1 MPIFKCGPFFAAAI
15 AALRPAKPEPQII
28 KSNSTE
34 STILRQTCLGRD
46 KYVVI
51 VRHDPKSSY
60 ISLVISLVMI
70 SEWFQRVGSSVPRG
84 FSRYFILEL
93 LKKKEQTGK
102 EIIDY
107 AVEQSNGIWKPSPG
121 LIYPLLG
128 RLLDEGLIQETKDGK
143 YQLTKKGAET
153 AQDVDKVNDIVKKQ
167 LDVLF
172 RLGNVGRF
180 VAMDLLEKI
189 SSMGAILSSNVA
201 NMTTEETEKYRKF
214 LQEELKKIDAKDVK
228 KKGKEIKIE

>member
-1 MPIFKCGPFFAAAI
+1 
-15 AALRPAKPEPQII
+15 
-28 KSNSTE
+28 
-34 STILRQTCLGRD
+34 
-46 KYVVI
+46 
-51 VRHDPKSSY
+51 
-60 ISLVISLVMI
+60 MI

-93 LKKKEQTGK
+93 LKKKAYTGK

-107 AVEQSNGIWKPSPG
+107 AIEQSNGIWKPSPG

-128 RLLDEGLIQETKDGK
+128 RLLDEGLIEETKDGR

-153 AQDVDKVNDIVKKQ
+153 AQDVDKINDIVKKQ

-180 VAMDLLEKI
+180 VAIDVLEKI
-189 SSMGAILSSNVA
+189 SSMGSILSSNFG
-201 NMTTEETEKYRKF
+201 NMTEEETKKYKEF
-214 LQEELKKIDAKDVK
+214 LELELKKIQDKDL

>member
-1 MPIFKCGPFFAAAI
+1 
-15 AALRPAKPEPQII
+15 
-28 KSNSTE
+28 
-34 STILRQTCLGRD
+34 
-46 KYVVI
+46 
-51 VRHDPKSSY
+51 
-60 ISLVISLVMI
+60 MI

-93 LKKKEQTGK
+93 LQKKPHTGT
-102 EIIDY
+102 EIINY
-107 AVEQSNGIWKPSPG
+107 ASEQSNGIWKPSPG

-128 RLLDEGLIQETKDGK
+128 RLLDEKLIEETKDGR
-143 YQLTKKGAET
+143 YQLTKKGIET

-180 VAMDLLEKI
+180 VALDLLDKI
-189 SSMGAILSSNVA
+189 SSMGSILSSNISS
-201 NMTTEETEKYRKF
+201 MTDEETEKYRKF
-214 LQEELKKIDAKDVK
+214 LQDELKKMDEKSSK

>member
-1 MPIFKCGPFFAAAI
+1 M
-15 AALRPAKPEPQII
+15 
-28 KSNSTE
+28 
-34 STILRQTCLGRD
+34 
-46 KYVVI
+46 
-51 VRHDPKSSY
+51 
-60 ISLVISLVMI
+60 MI

-93 LKKKEQTGK
+93 LKKKERTGK

-128 RLLDEGLIQETKDGK
+128 RLLDEGLIDETKDGK
-143 YQLTKKGAET
+143 YKLTKKGLDT
-153 AQDVDKVNDIVKKQ
+153 AADVDKINDIVKKQ
-167 LDVLF
+167 LEVLF

-180 VAMDLLEKI
+180 VALDLLEKI
-189 SSMGAILSSNVA
+189 STMGSILSSNLT
-201 NMTTEETEKYRKF
+201 NMTDDETQKYKKF
-214 LQEELKKIDAKDVK
+214 LQDELKKIEEKRS

>member
-1 MPIFKCGPFFAAAI
+1 
-15 AALRPAKPEPQII
+15 
-28 KSNSTE
+28 
-34 STILRQTCLGRD
+34 
-46 KYVVI
+46 
-51 VRHDPKSSY
+51 
-60 ISLVISLVMI
+60 MI

-93 LKKKEQTGK
+93 LKEKNRTGK

-107 AVEQSNGIWKPSPG
+107 AIEQSNGIWKPSPG

-128 RLLDEGLIQETKDGK
+128 RLLEEGLIEESKDGK
-143 YQLTKKGAET
+143 YQLTKKGRET
-153 AQDVDKVNDIVKKQ
+153 AADVDKINDIVKNQ

-189 SSMGAILSSNVA
+189 FSMGSILSSNVS
-201 NMTTEETEKYRKF
+201 NMTEEETGKYKDFLEKE
-214 LQEELKKIDAKDVK
+214 LQKLKEQEPK
-228 KKGKEIKIE
+228 KKSRKI